1 MDIAGVNNSSVP
13 IAATPT
19 YQTPGDSTSNSTSNR
34 DVVQAVK
41 ALNGSEMFGENELT
55 FQKDPQTHR
64 MVIKIINRNTQEVV
78 EQIPPEYVLAL
89 AEDLKQNAGSQS

>member
-1 MDIAGVNNSSVP
+1 MDINAINRSAPVAAAP
-13 IAATPT
+13 AAATPA
-19 YQTPGDSTSNSTSNR
+19 DNSASYR

-41 ALNGSEMFGENELT
+41 ALNGTQMFGENELT

-78 EQIPPEYVLAL
+78 MQIPPEYVLQL
-89 AEDLKQNAGSQS
+89 AEDLKQNPG

>member
-1 MDIAGVNNSSVP
+1 MDITAVNRSLP
-13 IAATPT
+13 IATTPT
-19 YQTPGDSTSNSTSNR
+19 STTPAENPTSNR

-41 ALNGSEMFGENELT
+41 ALNGTEMFGENELT

-78 EQIPPEYVLAL
+78 MQIPPEYVLQL
-89 AEDLKQNAGSQS
+89 AEDLKHNRG